1 MAFLRDSHAGGIQGT
16 QRQSV
21 SDFSGGLNLADPPL
35 QLKKNQLLEATNWQY
50 SDTGDGIETRDPLIP
65 NASLVSPG
73 FRATFLPP
81 LDGVLLVVVD
91 GSLYSFP
98 SLLRE
103 YSPGLFSCAD
113 FTWMRL
119 GVWNCSLVG
128 IHFNDPCDAF
138 LGGRSLDFPVNY
150 NPALY
155 SPDYVGDMTGEL
167 EPIGA
172 MWGDSAPDL
181 LIASGGK
188 LQVYRYSGKLETMED
203 SPVCTYVTK
212 RDGRVLVNDL
222 EHSSRLVLS
231 GVGDPANW
239 KNAPEDGWIESDSVW
254 IDVGY
259 KSGGGISSIAT
270 LSKDM
275 IVWKD
280 NGTVYRLTGSYP
292 DWAVYEIGRN
302 VWNMNPY
309 CPLEA
314 GGDLY
319 FPDRFYGFSSIETV
333 IQYGEMR
340 AGTVGY
346 EVNKVLSSEMDIDA
360 RMWAVPSRGEVWV
373 KTNLGSRA
381 VYVYKLRLRAWTVFE
396 FPAEIMGA
404 VSIGN
409 LTYVSLAADGE
420 NSGPTVAH
428 IMGPW
433 GREFVSWMK
442 NSGEPSQDWDS
453 FTGYGDL
460 VLANLSGGGE
470 LE

>member
-1 MAFLRDSHAGGIQGT
+1 MLRNDTHNKNYNPT
-16 QRQSV
+16 QRTQTTTIR
-21 SDFSGGLNLADPPL
+21 DFTGGLNLSDPPL
-35 QLKKNQLLEATNWQY
+35 LLKESQLLEATNWQY

-65 NASLVSPG
+65 NACLVPPG

-81 LDGVLLVVVD
+81 IDGVLLVVVD

-98 SLLRE
+98 SLLKE

-128 IHFNDPCDAF
+128 VHSNDSCDAF
-138 LGGRSLDFPVNY
+138 LGERSLDFPVNY

-188 LQVYRYSGKLETMED
+188 LQVYRYSGNLETMED

-239 KNAPEDGWIESDSVW
+239 KDAQDADDWIESDSIW

-302 VWNMNPY
+302 VWNMNHY

-319 FPDRFYGFSSIETV
+319 FPDRFYGFSSIKTV

-404 VSIGN
+404 VSVGN
-409 LTYVSLAADGE
+409 LTYVSLAAG
-420 NSGPTVAH
+420 NCPTVAH
-428 IMGPW
+428 LMGEH
-433 GREFVSWMK
+433 GTAFLEYMID
-442 NSGEPSQDWDS
+442 SGDTSQDWDS
-453 FTGYGDL
+453 FSGYDDL
-460 VLANLSGGGE
+460 LYEVTGGE
-470 LE
+470 E

>member
-98 SLLRE
+98 SLLKE

-128 IHFNDPCDAF
+128 VHFNDPCDAF

-188 LQVYRYSGKLETMED
+188 LQVYRYSGNLETMED

-239 KNAPEDGWIESDSVW
+239 KDAQDADDWIESDSIW

-302 VWNMNPY
+302 VWNLNPY

-404 VSIGN
+404 VSVGN
-409 LTYVSLAADGE
+409 LTYVSLAAG
-420 NSGPTVAH
+420 NCPTVAH
-428 IMGPW
+428 LMGEH
-433 GREFVSWMK
+433 GTAFLEYMID
-442 NSGEPSQDWDS
+442 SGDTSQDWDS
-453 FTGYGDL
+453 FSGYDDL
-460 VLANLSGGGE
+460 LYEVTGGE
-470 LE
+470 E